1 MVASINASTSAG
13 VVTTADTSG
22 ILALQT
28 AGTTALSISAS
39 QVVTLTNALPVAS
52 GGSGVTTSTGTG
64 ANVLG
69 TSPTITTPTISGDA
83 TISGL
88 TVGKGGGAVANNTA
102 VGVSVLANHTSN
114 GGNVGVGYQALISN
128 TTGFAQTAVGRAAL
142 YANTTGAYNVAVGAE
157 ALNVNTTASNNT
169 AVGYGGLQ
177 YNITGTGNSALG
189 YRAGWG
195 ITSNYNTAIGMD
207 SMSNASGGVGLTSSA
222 NNTAV
227 GYQTFYNLT
236 SGGSNTA
243 VGYQA
248 GYSSTTSTTNTFIGV
263 QAGYYNTTGN
273 SNVMIGSQAGA
284 LSVNATTGDANIYI
298 GGGVR
303 GSGATNNNEIVIGY
317 LTTGKGSQTG
327 FINPNGSGV
336 FQGNNSASWSTTS
349 DRRLK
354 KNIVNNSDGLN
365 KITAIQVRNFE
376 YRLPEEVDPELK
388 PADAVP
394 NTGVQLGVIAQE
406 LQAVLP
412 DCVKAESTGVLSVDP
427 DNLTWYMVNAIKDLK
442 AINDTQ
448 AETIN
453 ALTARVVALES
464 RT

>member
-22 ILALQT
+22 VLALQT

>member
-22 ILALQT
+22 VLALQT

-442 AINDTQ
+442 TLNDTQ

-453 ALTARVVALES
+453 ALTARIVALEGV
-464 RT
+464 